1 MHYDQFSKANLTRC
15 EAIDGFNHKLSA
27 WSISDWLVAFVGEF
41 GEMCNIQK
49 KLNRVHSG
57 IRGNREPTPDLVQK
71 RRRELGD
78 AGVYLDLIAQR
89 MGFNLLDAMVEVFN
103 LKSEE
108 LGYPVRIPIE
118 GQLVDDQMPK
128 DKPGQRVTFDYTNFR
143 GDKSVRLVQPLW
155 ILFGVNEWHTEPQ
168 WLMVGYD
175 VNKEAERTFA
185 MKDIANW
192 QPSP

>member
-41 GEMCNIQK
+41 GEMCNVQK

-57 IRGNREPTPDLVQK
+57 IRGNREATPDLVQK

-108 LGYPVRIPIE
+108 LGYPVQIPVEVDPTVRIPPLSLTAEQIDPE
-118 GQLVDDQMPK
+118 STSDRMERQSHEFSMLDALIKTYTVLPAVVDD
-128 DKPGQRVTFDYTNFR
+128 DYPEARHYYEGALR
-143 GDKSVRLVQPLW
+143 GFL
-155 ILFGVNEWHTEPQ
+155 
-168 WLMVGYD
+168 
-175 VNKEAERTFA
+175 EACKNNGR
-185 MKDIANW
+185 I
-192 QPSP
+192 